1 MRMPVAQFVRFAV
14 ALTSGV
20 IAVLAFLKL
29 SPGWAAWA
37 ALVAIFVVG
46 GSMAEW
52 LFRRLASREQIR
64 DDLEDR
70 VRNPPS

>member
-1 MRMPVAQFVRFAV
+1 MAQLARFAV
-14 ALTSGV
+14 ALIAGV
-20 IAVLAFLKL
+20 IAVLAFLEL

-46 GSMAEW
+46 GSTAEW
-52 LFRRLASREQIR
+52 LFRRLASPGQVRA
-64 DDLEDR
+64 DLEDR

>member
-1 MRMPVAQFVRFAV
+1 MAQLARFAV
-14 ALTSGV
+14 ALISGV

-29 SPGWAAWA
+29 GPGWMAWA
-37 ALVAIFVVG
+37 ALAAIFLVG

-52 LFRRLASREQIR
+52 LFRRLASPEQVR
-64 DDLEDR
+64 GDLEDR

>member
-1 MRMPVAQFVRFAV
+1 MAQFVRFAV
-14 ALTSGV
+14 ALISGV

-37 ALVAIFVVG
+37 ALVVIFVVV
-46 GSMAEW
+46 GSTAEW
-52 LFRRLASREQIR
+52 LFRKLASPEQIR

-70 VRNPPS
+70 VRNPPP

>member
-1 MRMPVAQFVRFAV
+1 MPVAQFVRFAV

-20 IAVLAFLKL
+20 FAVLAFLKL
-29 SPGWAAWA
+29 SPGWGAWA

>member
-1 MRMPVAQFVRFAV
+1 VAQLARFAV
-14 ALTSGV
+14 ALIAGV
-20 IAVLAFLKL
+20 IAVLAFLEL

-52 LFRRLASREQIR
+52 LFRRLASPEQVR
-64 DDLEDR
+64 GDLEDR

>member
-1 MRMPVAQFVRFAV
+1 MPVAQFARFAV
-14 ALTSGV
+14 ALISGV

-46 GSMAEW
+46 GSIAEW
-52 LFRRLASREQIR
+52 LFRRLASPEQVR
-64 DDLEDR
+64 GDLEDR

>member
-1 MRMPVAQFVRFAV
+1 MAQFVRFAV

-20 IAVLAFLKL
+20 IAVLAFLEL
-29 SPGWAAWA
+29 GPGWMAWA
-37 ALVAIFVVG
+37 ALAGIFVVG

-52 LFRRLASREQIR
+52 LFRRLASPEQIR

>member
-1 MRMPVAQFVRFAV
+1 MPVAQFVRFAV
-14 ALTSGV
+14 ALISGV

-29 SPGWAAWA
+29 SPGWTAWA

-46 GSMAEW
+46 GSMAER
-52 LFRRLASREQIR
+52 LFRKLASPEQIR

>member
-1 MRMPVAQFVRFAV
+1 MPVAQFVRFAV
-14 ALTSGV
+14 ALTSGA
-20 IAVLAFLKL
+20 IAVLVFLKL

-52 LFRRLASREQIR
+52 LFRRLASPEQIR

>member
-1 MRMPVAQFVRFAV
+1 MSVAQLARFAV
-14 ALTSGV
+14 ALIAGV
-20 IAVLAFLKL
+20 IAVLVFLKL

-37 ALVAIFVVG
+37 VLVAIFVVG

-52 LFRRLASREQIR
+52 LFRRLASPEQVR
-64 DDLEDR
+64 GDLEDR

>member
-1 MRMPVAQFVRFAV
+1 MAQFVRFAV
-14 ALTSGV
+14 ALTSGA
-20 IAVLAFLKL
+20 IAVLVFLEL

>member
-1 MRMPVAQFVRFAV
+1 VAQLVRFAV

-20 IAVLAFLKL
+20 VAVLAFLKL

-37 ALVAIFVVG
+37 ALVGIFAIG

-52 LFRRLASREQIR
+52 LFRRLASPQQIR

-70 VRNPPS
+70 VRNPP

>member
-1 MRMPVAQFVRFAV
+1 MPIAQLVRFAV
-14 ALTSGV
+14 ALIAGV
-20 IAVLAFLKL
+20 IAVLAFLTL

-46 GSMAEW
+46 GAMAEW
-52 LFRRLASREQIR
+52 LFRRLASPKQIR

-70 VRNPPS
+70 VRNPPL

>member
-1 MRMPVAQFVRFAV
+1 VAQLARFAV
-14 ALTSGV
+14 ALIAGV

-52 LFRRLASREQIR
+52 LFRRLASPEQVR
-64 DDLEDR
+64 GDLEDR

>member
-1 MRMPVAQFVRFAV
+1 MPVAQFVRFAV
-14 ALTSGV
+14 ALISGV